1 MANIYYVEYDATHP
15 ASFVFDMPGGHDCW
29 LLVLTQ
35 TPAQFWVDGH
45 MTEYPANSAV
55 LYPPHHKIL
64 YRACSDRYVNDWVR
78 FDSAEPY
85 IIDTAIPLGTPFP
98 LSDPEYCH
106 KLFQLL
112 VAENTLSN
120 SHKEL
125 TIDYLL
131 KVLFIKL
138 REASEHTKNFSQ
150 IQSILE
156 LRRNIHNNPGH
167 SWSVPA
173 MAESLHLS
181 PGYLQTL
188 YKETFGVSCMKDVI
202 NCRIRFAKDQLSHS
216 PHTIADISILCGYNN
231 VEHFVRQFHQITGC
245 TPSAFRN
252 SVKS

>member
-1 MANIYYVEYDATHP
+1 MAHIYYVEYDATHSE
-15 ASFVFDMPGGHDCW
+15 SFVFDMPGGHDCW

-35 TPAQFWVDGH
+35 TPAQFWVNGQ

-64 YRACSDRYVNDWVR
+64 YRACSDRYANDWVR

-85 IIDTAIPLGTPFP
+85 LVEASIPLGIPFP
-98 LSDPEYCH
+98 LADPGYCH

-120 SHKEL
+120 SYREL

-138 REASEHTKNFSQ
+138 HEASKHTKNFSQ
-150 IQSILE
+150 FQSILE
-156 LRRNIHNNPGH
+156 LRRNIHNNPGY

-173 MAESLHLS
+173 MADSLHLS
-181 PGYLQTL
+181 PGYLQ
-188 YKETFGVSCMKDVI
+188 
-202 NCRIRFAKDQLSHS
+202 A
-216 PHTIADISILCGYNN
+216 
-231 VEHFVRQFHQITGC
+231 
-245 TPSAFRN
+245 
-252 SVKS
+252 